1 MESANRITLG
11 VEGGGTKT
19 DWVLLDGAG
28 TVLREGQLH
37 AANIKLSSDERLS
50 QLFSVLPREVEN
62 VGIFLAGC
70 ATAEDRARLRRL
82 VVAAWPEAHV
92 VVGSDRES
100 GFATALGEG
109 DGIVVISGTG
119 AVVHGRRGGH
129 VEKAGGWGQILGDRG
144 GGYDVARRALR
155 KIMLR
160 HDLDGTISPL
170 ASSVLA
176 ALGLNELSQLVDWI
190 HTTDKMGVARLAP
203 VIFRAA
209 KEGDT
214 EMHQLLEHRAKDLA
228 EFTHAVA
235 ARLGML
241 SGPVEVRLVG
251 GLLTKEPI
259 YAEMYRGALRH
270 MLPEANVALC
280 TRSGAFGAA
289 ALAGGGSG
297 AAPVRSFQD
306 LPDAARSE
314 LAHAGTEQRHPRSAE
329 LDQMSPAE
337 LIAVFIAEEECV
349 QRALAAQAGQLTAA
363 VEVITAALGAGGRL
377 FHVGAGTSG
386 RLGVVDASEMPPTFG
401 TPPEMVQGV
410 IAGGASALLRS
421 AESAEDSSEAG
432 ALAMLGR
439 GVRAGDVVCGIAAS
453 GRTPFVIGALTHAR
467 IAGARTLLLTCNPE
481 RSPSPSP
488 WDVEMD
494 LPTGAELITGS
505 TRLKAGTATKAA
517 LNILTTCSMI
527 RLGKA
532 RGGEMT
538 NLRPT
543 NAKLRD
549 RATRIVATARELEL
563 AAARALLEK
572 HDWDISAALAGQ
584 PLL

>member
-28 TVLREGQLH
+28 GVLREGQLH
-37 AANIKLSSDERLS
+37 AANLKLSTDDYLT
-50 QLFSVLPREVEN
+50 QLFSVLPYEAEN
-62 VGIFLAGC
+62 VGVFLAGC
-70 ATAEDRARLRRL
+70 ATAQDRERLRRL
-82 VVAAWPEAHV
+82 VAAAWPGARV

-100 GFATALGEG
+100 GFATALGDG
-109 DGIVVISGTG
+109 DGIVVVSGTG

-155 KIMLR
+155 KIMLH

-170 ASSVLA
+170 ASAILA

-209 KEGDT
+209 KEGDA

-235 ARLGML
+235 ERLGML
-241 SGPVEVRLVG
+241 SEPVEVRLIG
-251 GLLTKEPI
+251 SLLTKEPM
-259 YAEMYRGALRH
+259 YAGMYRTALRH

-280 TRSGAFGAA
+280 TKSGAFGAA
-289 ALAGGGSG
+289 ALAGREV
-297 AAPVRSFQD
+297 AEEKFVRVE
-306 LPDAARSE
+306 LHEAARSE
-314 LAHAGTEQRHPRSAE
+314 LAHAGTEQRHSRSAE
-329 LDQMSPAE
+329 LDKMGVPE
-337 LIAVFIAEEECV
+337 LVAVFIAEEECV
-349 QRALAAQAGQLTAA
+349 QRALAAQAAQLAAA
-363 VEVITAALGAGGRL
+363 VEIIVKALGAGGRL

-386 RLGVVDASEMPPTFG
+386 RLGVLDASEMPPTFG
-401 TPPEMVQGV
+401 TSPEMIQGI
-410 IAGGASALLRS
+410 IAGGAPALLKS
-421 AESAEDSSEAG
+421 AESAEDSPDAG

-467 IAGARTLLLTCNPE
+467 IAGARTLLLTCNPS
-481 RSPSPSP
+481 RIPSPAP

-494 LPTGAELITGS
+494 FPTGPELITGS

-517 LNILTTCSMI
+517 LNILTTCAMI

-538 NLRPT
+538 NLRPA

-549 RATRIVATARELEL
+549 RATRIVATAREIETD
-563 AAARALLEK
+563 AARALLEK
-572 HDWDISAALAGQ
+572 HDWDISAALAQ
-584 PLL
+584 LPLP